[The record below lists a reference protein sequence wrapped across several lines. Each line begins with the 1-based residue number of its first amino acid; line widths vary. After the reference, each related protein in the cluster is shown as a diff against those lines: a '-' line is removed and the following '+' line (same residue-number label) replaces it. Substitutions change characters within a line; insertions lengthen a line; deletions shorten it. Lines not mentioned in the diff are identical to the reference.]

1 MNVEF
6 DSGKNKIT
14 YREKE
19 LLLNNNEF
27 KLAILLFEKQGEMV
41 EKSAILDTVWKNK
54 VVTEGS
60 IKRSISLLRKAFYDL
75 EANVDIT
82 AFRGV
87 GYSIKTKLNVFIDNT
102 QISLDFEE
110 PELEKKEPIYQQIT
124 SKISTKTRP
133 ILTFFISSSL
143 SIN

>member
-27 KLAILLFEKQGEMV
+27 KLAILLLEKQGEMV
-41 EKSAILDTVWKNK
+41 EKSTILDTVWKNK
-54 VVTEGS
+54 VVTEGA

-110 PELEKKEPIYQQIT
+110 PELEKKERIYQQIT
-124 SKISTKTRP
+124 S
-133 ILTFFISSSL
+133 
-143 SIN
+143 